1 MTRDLGIPTLLERP
15 DILSSAALCAELGF
29 GFVELNANLPQFAD
43 PDAVDRRALRRAAQ
57 ELGVSRSTFEKWL
70 REDRGM

>member
-43 PDAVDRRALRRAAQ
+43 PDAVDRRALRREIGRAH
-57 ELGVSRSTFEKWL
+57 V
-70 REDRGM
+70 